1 MTKVRLDI
9 EMVQRGL
16 CPSREK
22 ARALIL
28 AGEVRVN
35 GMKAEKA
42 GQEIPSDAEITV
54 IEDAIPFVSRG
65 GLKIQ
70 KAIESFQLD
79 LTDHVAI
86 DVGASTGG
94 FTDCMLQHGA
104 RCVYALDV
112 GYGQLDWRL
121 RNDPRV
127 VVMERT
133 NARNMQPDWFDVQP
147 DFAAMD
153 VAFISIRLILPA
165 LHACLKDGSQ
175 VVALIKPQ
183 FEAGRG
189 KVGKN
194 GVVRD
199 AQTHIEV
206 CTQIVEYSA
215 AHGYHVRGLDVSP
228 IKGPKGNIEFLAL
241 LEAGSETECT
251 NLPNYN
257 EVIATLVHE
266 VHNKNT

>member
-1 MTKVRLDI
+1 MDARLV
-9 EMVQRGL
+9 ELGL
-16 CPSREK
+16 APSREK
-22 ARALIL
+22 ARALVM
-28 AGEVRVN
+28 AGAVMLDGRRLDKP
-35 GMKAEKA
+35 GMS
-42 GQEIPSDAEITV
+42 IPENAQPV
-54 IEDAIPFVSRG
+54 IKEDPIPFVSRG

-104 RCVYALDV
+104 RRVYALDV

-165 LHACLKDGSQ
+165 LHACLKEGSQ

-199 AQTHIEV
+199 PQTHIEV
-206 CTQIVEYSA
+206 CTQLTEFSA
-215 AHGYHVRGLDVSP
+215 ANGYHVRGIDVSP

-241 LEAGSETECT
+241 LETGREMECT

-257 EVIATLVHE
+257 EVIATLVHI
-266 VHNKNT
+266 VHNKDN